1 MAHNPGFEKLVEK
14 VKAGV
19 RECRP
24 EEVKS
29 RFDQGAVFHFID
41 LREDHEFAQGYAQGA
56 VHLGRGILERDIE
69 TIVPDRGAEIIL
81 YCGGGYRSVLSA
93 ANLQEMGYSR
103 VWSMAGGIKAW
114 RKAGYE
120 IVQGT
125 TQIRPDGQNAP

>member
-1 MAHNPGFEKLVEK
+1 MAHNSGFEQLVEK
-14 VKAGV
+14 VKARV

-24 EEVKS
+24 EDVKS
-29 RFDQGAVFHFID
+29 RLDQGAAFHFID
-41 LREDHEFAQGYAQGA
+41 VREDHEFAQGYAKGA

-69 TIVPDRGAEIIL
+69 TMIPDRHAEIIL
-81 YCGGGYRSVLSA
+81 YCGGGYRSALSA

-120 IVQGT
+120 MVAETAGKL
-125 TQIRPDGQNAP
+125 A